1 MQCINRLCLLC
12 GMYRPLDSHSFVGS
26 YMVNCFLI
34 CLTLVVTVDNLGHV
48 LAVTITYIQRLFIE
62 NVVKFLFF
70 REMFFY
76 QV

>member
-48 LAVTITYIQRLFIE
+48 LAVTITYIQRIFIE
-62 NVVKFLFF
+62 NVVKLLFF